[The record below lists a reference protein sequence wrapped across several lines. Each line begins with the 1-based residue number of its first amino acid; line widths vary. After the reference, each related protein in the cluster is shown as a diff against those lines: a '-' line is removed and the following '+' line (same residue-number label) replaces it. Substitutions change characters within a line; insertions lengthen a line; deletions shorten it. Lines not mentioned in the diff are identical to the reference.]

1 MVSRPTAGLADDK
14 RARESTKPRRILCG
28 VCAIV
33 GLKPRHMAINS
44 PMQQS
49 SGGKRENFA

>member
-14 RARESTKPRRILCG
+14 RTRESTRARRILWG

-33 GLKPRHMAINS
+33 DLKPQDMAIKS
-44 PMQQS
+44 YMQHS
-49 SGGKRENFA
+49 LGGKRENFA